1 MRRLVLVLLLLPAV
15 SRLHA
20 QEDEVAT
27 NASVGLS
34 SRRVFRGVE
43 QAGPSVTG
51 AFQVARDN
59 WRLGAEIGHP
69 FDRDEPGEGNLT
81 AAYLWKVTKQFKLE
95 AIVTP
100 RWSIDPLPGATKH
113 SFEAGVSAAWELPSG
128 LKIELAG
135 FHDWRLKADTL
146 QATVNYSQPL
156 KSLGAY
162 LEWSA
167 SIGTSSA
174 RDLRPDAVGAPI
186 RDSYSYYSA
195 SVRLP
200 YRISSRSTLVGG
212 LHVAESGNQSRFWSP
227 ISASGRFQVWFDLGL
242 SVDF

>member
-15 SRLHA
+15 SGLHA

-27 NASVGLS
+27 NASAGLS
-34 SRRVFRGVE
+34 SRHVFRGVE
-43 QAGPSVTG
+43 HTG
-51 AFQVARDN
+51 AGATGVIQVTRDN
-59 WRLGAEIGHP
+59 WRVGADISQP
-69 FDRDEPGEGNLT
+69 FDRDEPGEGTLT
-81 AAYLWKVTKQFKLE
+81 TAYAWKPTKQFKLE
-95 AIVTP
+95 AIMTP
-100 RWSIDPLPGATKH
+100 RWSIDSPPGATKR
-113 SFEAGVSAAWELPSG
+113 SFEAGVSAAWELPNG
-128 LKIELAG
+128 FTVELAG

-146 QATVNYSQPL
+146 QATLNYSQPL

-174 RDLRPDAVGAPI
+174 RDLRPDAVGTPI

-200 YRISSRSTLVGG
+200 YRISGRSTLVAG
-212 LHVAESGNQSRFWSP
+212 LHVAESINQSRFWSP
-227 ISASGRFQVWFDLGL
+227 ISASGGFQVWFDVGL

>member
-1 MRRLVLVLLLLPAV
+1 MSRLVLVLSLLAAV
-15 SRLHA
+15 SGLYA
-20 QEDEVAT
+20 QEDEPAT

-34 SRRVFRGVE
+34 SRHVFRGVE
-43 QAGPSVTG
+43 SAGAGATG
-51 AFQVARDN
+51 SFQVRRDN
-59 WRLGAEIGHP
+59 WRVGGDISRP
-69 FDRDEPGEGNLT
+69 FDRDEPGEGTLT
-81 AAYLWKVTKQFKLE
+81 AAYAWKATKQFKLE
-95 AIVTP
+95 AVVMP

-113 SFEAGVSAAWELPSG
+113 SFEAGVSANWELPSG
-128 LKIELAG
+128 FTVELAG

-146 QATVNYSQPL
+146 QATLNYSQPL
-156 KSLGAY
+156 KNLGAY

-174 RDLRPDAVGAPI
+174 RDLRPDAVGTPI

-200 YRISSRSTLVGG
+200 YRISGRSTLVGG
-212 LHVAESGNQSRFWSP
+212 LHVAESDNQSRLWSP
-227 ISASGRFQVWFDLGL
+227 IAASGGFRVWFDVGL